1 MTNTVKTG
9 IISALIRQKSEIFA
23 SFPQGKP
30 FAPLCGARRPQGRRI
45 MNRVNNN
52 LLLQKVRKNAQKMY
66 KILLQNKQKGAIIP
80 VI

>member
-9 IISALIRQKSEIFA
+9 RISALISQKSEIFA

-30 FAPLCGARRPQGRRI
+30 FAPLCGARWPQGRRI

-52 LLLQKVRKNAQKMY
+52 LSQ
-66 KILLQNKQKGAIIP
+66 QKGEPWRIRHGSYKEEENEETNDQTS
-80 VI
+80 